1 VITDAIRPTLGPFPR
16 LVAIE
21 KFGGD
26 QLPEI
31 LDDGAMI
38 ARRII
43 QIRPRGWDVGAM
55 LIRQALWE
63 MHIKVGDGTTTMAIM
78 YQSILEGGI
87 RCVEEM
93 GCNAML
99 LRSGLGKGLHA
110 IQESLRQ
117 EATPLIGKQNIAC
130 IARGMCQDDF
140 EMAEMMGEIFDIV
153 GTEGMIVVE
162 GSNKHGLERE
172 YVEGTYWDLSGWF
185 SRLFVTDLAEKRT
198 VFEDAAL
205 LISNLALTDPNQIV
219 PVLEKC
225 VKAGVKKLVIIA
237 KELSDN
243 VTGLLVNNNRAKTIE
258 SMVVRTPRTL
268 EMEQV
273 ANIEDIAVLTGGK
286 AFYAAANDKLEDF
299 QVHDLGYARRAWA
312 TESLFGIYGG
322 KGDPRLIRR
331 HIALVQG
338 MQKMI
343 DAKEEHE
350 KEKFQKRLG
359 RLLGGTAILRVGGI
373 TDTERETRKVVAS
386 RAIAALRNAI
396 RGGVVPGGGVAL
408 LKAQST
414 LEALSLQEDEAMA
427 LRILARAL
435 EEPLRTIAQNVG
447 YVPDVIIEKVK
458 SSPRGYGFD
467 ARTGKIVDM
476 QQNGLVDPA
485 IVLEKALEIAVSGA
499 AMALTTDVIVHHTE
513 PKESIEP

>member
-237 KELSDN
+237 KE
-243 VTGLLVNNNRAKTIE
+243 
-258 SMVVRTPRTL
+258 
-268 EMEQV
+268 QV

-435 EEPLRTIAQNVG
+435 EEPLRTIAKNVG

-476 QQNGLVDPA
+476 QQNGLVDPV